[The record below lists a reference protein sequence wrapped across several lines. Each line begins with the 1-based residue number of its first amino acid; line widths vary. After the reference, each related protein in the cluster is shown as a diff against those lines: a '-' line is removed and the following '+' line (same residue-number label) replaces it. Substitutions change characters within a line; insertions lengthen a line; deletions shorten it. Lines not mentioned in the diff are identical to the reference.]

1 MYQVGGTI
9 TWKILKSQVRGARKF
24 IDGGAEWAN
33 DEMEKPST

>member
-9 TWKILKSQVRGARKF
+9 TWKILKSQVGGAWAF
-24 IDGGAEWAN
+24 IYGGAEWAN